1 MENINKLRIVIRSLI
16 KEAIMTNHF
25 RERKDM
31 RLDSEDSDF
40 PGHFPNFKKNVF
52 DAIDFLEKKV
62 DFEKDLSLAIWLRC
76 PQVFTAYDK
85 QKNEKSV
92 GNRLYF
98 IVRNGNELT
107 TLLFENPERKR
118 DLSTDYYVPFFDLQ
132 DYVLTNNKSY
142 LTDKDIKRILNK
154 NKPVVVKPAELIY
167 NVNAKKWV
175 FDKEKETF
183 FLRNDPK
190 KIYNVYDILDNKI
203 DGVILSQEQK
213 DEILSF
219 LI

>member
-25 RERKDM
+25 RQRKDM
-31 RLDSEDSDF
+31 RLDSEDSNF
-40 PGHFPNFKKNVF
+40 PGHFPNFKKTVF

-76 PQVFTAYDK
+76 PQVFTAYDREK
-85 QKNEKSV
+85 DQKST

-98 IVRNGNELT
+98 IVQDGNELT

-118 DLSTDYYVPFFDLQ
+118 DLSTDYFVPFLDLQ

-154 NKPVVVKPAELIY
+154 KKPDDKPAELIY
-167 NVNAKKWV
+167 NVNGRKWV
-175 FDKEKETF
+175 FDKEKESF

-190 KIYNVYDILDNKI
+190 KTYSVYDILDDKI
-203 DGVILSQEQK
+203 EGVNLSQTQK
-213 DEILSF
+213 DEILGY

>member
-25 RERKDM
+25 RQRRDM
-31 RLDSEDSDF
+31 RLDSTDTDF
-40 PGHFPNFKKNVF
+40 PGDYPNFKQTVY

-62 DFEKDLSLAIWLRC
+62 DFDKSLTLGIWLRC
-76 PQVFTAYDK
+76 PQTYTAIDRR
-85 QKNEKSV
+85 KNEKSV
-92 GNRLYF
+92 GSRLYF
-98 IVRNGNELT
+98 VINIGNELE
-107 TLLFENPERKR
+107 TLMFEKPERMR
-118 DLSTDYYVPFFDLQ
+118 LTVEYYVPFEDLKK
-132 DYVLTNNKSY
+132 YVIDNNKPY
-142 LTDKDIKRILNK
+142 LVDKDIRAILNK

-175 FDKEKETF
+175 FDKEKQTF

-190 KIYNVYDILDNKI
+190 KSYNVYDILDDKI
-203 DGVILSQEQK
+203 EGVTLSPEQK
-213 DEILSF
+213 DEILGY